1 MIKDT
6 RGSVTVYAGL
16 LFLVFLLLLSMC
28 LEGAYLYI
36 GKGKAQGAY
45 MAALSGARGN
55 YQKELE
61 ETYHL
66 FGLDVRYGK
75 QLDEQ
80 IAETLQYNL
89 TAGKDPFSFQ
99 PGPVKI
105 QNKVSLA
112 DKNGEILKKQIEDFM
127 KYDLGKEGIHA
138 LKEYVLKLPKDEET
152 SNAKGIIDRADQEAK
167 AEKEEKEK
175 QKIQNA
181 EKEKDTK
188 QPVKAKDPRKGL
200 GRLLREGVV
209 SVVLGK
215 GSNVSEQSVP
225 VIYGHGNKEKEK
237 KINFFQAES
246 VTKTLDAQ
254 AQETAASGIKTE
266 LMGIAYAVKYFHN
279 YTSKEKKKGL
289 QYEAEYLIAGKS
301 TEKENLGSVFTKIL
315 FMRFLPNLI
324 CVQKDSV
331 KQGQAEALAAAVLG
345 ITGIVPAVKL
355 VKELL
360 LAALAYGESV
370 LDLRNLVEGKR
381 VPVWKSKDTWQM
393 EFTGLASL
401 SGKRKPVKNGLS
413 YTDYLYLL
421 LLLQTKKQEKYL
433 RMMDMIE
440 ANIKRKIP
448 EFSLKECYVSFEA
461 ETTMRLGPLRFGG
474 MSLPIRQQY
483 QWKLKEISDYQ

>member
-16 LFLVFLLLLSMC
+16 LFLIFLLLLSMC

-45 MAALSGARGN
+45 LAALSGARGN

-75 QLDEQ
+75 RLDEQ

-89 TAGKDPFSFQ
+89 TAGRDPFSFQ

-105 QNKVSLA
+105 QNKISLA

-138 LKEYVLKLPKDEET
+138 LKEYVLKLPKDEEA
-152 SNAKGIIDRADQEAK
+152 SNAKEIIDRADQEAK
-167 AEKEEKEK
+167 AETEEKEA
-175 QKIQNA
+175 QNTD
-181 EKEKDTK
+181 KKKDTK
-188 QPVKAKDPRKGL
+188 QPVKSEDPRKGL

-215 GSNVSEQSVP
+215 DSNVSELSVP
-225 VIYGHGNKEKEK
+225 IIYGHGTKEKEK
-237 KINFFQAES
+237 KINFFQAQS
-246 VTKTLDAQ
+246 VSKTLDTQ
-254 AQETAASGIKTE
+254 AQETAVSGIKTE
-266 LMGIAYAVKYFHN
+266 LMGIAYAAKYFHN

-289 QYEAEYLIAGKS
+289 QYEVEYLIAGKS
-301 TEKENLGSVFTKIL
+301 TEKENLGSVFSKIL

-331 KQGQAEALAAAVLG
+331 KQGQAEALAASVLG

-370 LDLRNLVEGKR
+370 LDIRNLAEGKKI
-381 VPVWKSKDTWQM
+381 PLWKSKDTWQM

-433 RMMDMIE
+433 RMMDVIE

-461 ETTMRLGPLRFGG
+461 ETTMRLGPLGFGG
-474 MSLPIRQQY
+474 MRLPVRQQY